1 MLFSFEKL
9 VYFDFNYLVDTPL
22 IIVVF
27 SFQVMDTVFITLNQN
42 KIYHLVILNIPNRIP
57 M

>member
-1 MLFSFEKL
+1 MSTEKL
-9 VYFDFNYLVDTPL
+9 VDFNFNYLLDTPL
-22 IIVVF
+22 IVF
-27 SFQVMDTVFITLNQN
+27 FFQVMDTVFITLNQD